1 MKEIEFLKKQLL
13 LSKLRHEF
21 LIGKIVDEI
30 GYNKTISLL
39 KEVDSEFKRPDYSK
53 IKSTTK

>member
-1 MKEIEFLKKQLL
+1 MEEIEFLKKQLL

-21 LIGKIVDEI
+21 FVGKIVDEI

-53 IKSTTK
+53 IKSNTK

>member
-53 IKSTTK
+53 INKL

>member
-1 MKEIEFLKKQLL
+1 MEEIKLLKKQLL

-21 LIGKIVDEI
+21 FIGKIVEEI
-30 GYNKTISLL
+30 GYNKTIHLL

-53 IKSTTK
+53 IKINTK